1 MTYLTKDQQNRLKA
15 VGRKADHPDCGKPNT
30 ALDDL
35 LDQLRMETPL
45 AFLKEEELRY
55 RVFMIKP
62 KDNKTLCRGFNFNS
76 IKEVQ

>member
-1 MTYLTKDQQNRLKA
+1 MNKLTKEQQNRLKA

-35 LDQLRMETPL
+35 LDQLRMETPS

>member
-1 MTYLTKDQQNRLKA
+1 MNKLTKEQQNRLKN
-15 VGRKADHPDCGKPNT
+15 VGRKATHSDCGKENKE
-30 ALDDL
+30 LDDL
-35 LDQLRMETPL
+35 LDHLRMETPS

-62 KDNKTLCRGFNFNS
+62 KSDKVPCRGFNFNS